1 MARTPVTSGNWKMH
15 TTLSEAI
22 TLAQEVAL
30 VGGAGLHA
38 VRQKADRVGIPR
50 GNVQIGTC
58 GEMVKI
64 GDLAH
69 VVVRNRRG

>member
-1 MARTPVTSGNWKMH
+1 MVEGLEIGVA
-15 TTLSEAI
+15 
-22 TLAQEVAL
+22 LAQKVAL
-30 VGGAGLHA
+30 VGLAGLHA
-38 VRQKADRVGIPR
+38 VRQKADRVGIPS